1 MPISRETYAG
11 GLTGE
16 QFLDHAEANKAKF
29 TENVELARFSDADL
43 QFFRDNP
50 VSIAAI
56 GEDWCTDVVHFLP
69 VVIKLSQQVPEV
81 DLRIFLRDSTDL
93 IDSYLY
99 QGEFK
104 SIPVFVLYDRD
115 WRELGHF
122 HERPAAARQAMA
134 EESTRFARENAHL
147 EGVNRTYD
155 KMPDETRNAVRANSA
170 NYRWSNFD
178 AWNQMLMNELKA
190 IVKGGVA
197 VGD

>member
-1 MPISRETYAG
+1 MPISRDTYAT
-11 GLTGE
+11 GLTAE
-16 QFLDHAEANKAKF
+16 QFLDVIQANKEKF
-29 TENVELARFSDADL
+29 LENIEKASFSSEDL

-69 VVIKLSQQVPEV
+69 VAIKLSREVPEI

-93 IDSYLY
+93 IDNYLY

-104 SIPVFVLYDRD
+104 SIPVMILYDKG
-115 WRELGHF
+115 WNELGHF
-122 HERPAAARQAMA
+122 TERPAAARQAMA
-134 EESTRFARENAHL
+134 EESARFARENAQL

-170 NYRWSNFD
+170 NFRWSNFD
-178 AWNQMLMNELKA
+178 AWNKLFVDELKS
-190 IVKGGVA
+190 IVQGGVA

>member
-1 MPISRETYAG
+1 MPISRETYAD

-29 TENVELARFSDADL
+29 AENVELATFSAEDV

-81 DLRIFLRDSTDL
+81 ELRIFLRDSTDL
-93 IDSYLY
+93 IDGYLN
-99 QGEFK
+99 QGLHK
-104 SIPVFVLYDRD
+104 SIPVFVIYDKN
-115 WRELGHF
+115 WNELGHF
-122 HERPAAARQAMA
+122 IERPAAATKLMA
-134 EESTRFARENAHL
+134 EESARFARENANL
-147 EGVNRTYD
+147 EGVTRTYD
-155 KMPDETRNAVRANSA
+155 NMPDETRQAVRANAA

-178 AWNQMLMNELKA
+178 AWNGLFLNEIKG
-190 IVKGGVA
+190 IVRGGVA